1 MSKITDIVTNLKG
14 WLDDWRD
21 IEADCVG
28 LKRQLRIEQKAV
40 LRRAVEEIERLRLD
54 VSCLKVQVKD
64 RGNSYKAK
72 VEENEKLRATLKEVS
87 GCQTK
92 HDTEKLCDGC
102 LISIAAALAESV

>member
-1 MSKITDIVTNLKG
+1 MSEITDIVTNLKG

-28 LKRQLRIEQKAV
+28 LNRQLKIEQKEV
-40 LRRAVEEIERLRLD
+40 LRRSVAEIEKLRLD

-72 VEENEKLRATLKEVS
+72 VQENEKLRTTLKEVS
-87 GCQTK
+87 A
-92 HDTEKLCDGC
+92 LC
-102 LISIAAALAESV
+102 I